1 MDDASAGGLVS
12 MDSGDADVDRDF
24 AREEEVTEYVAP
36 VARYSEEFAAMQLE
50 LERAAARA
58 KTTVTQIVEQLHA
71 SAPPEAEWIEYFTEG
86 GRPYYYNE
94 ASGESRWQCP
104 VPEQMGLELDL
115 ATQLGGGGG
124 DLVDL
129 EALAAGVEG
138 SLRRGRDDDDESEM
152 DDDEGSQASFARRA
166 ATARSVGSVG
176 SYGSG
181 VPLTPSVL
189 AKRDELASHDNE
201 TRQAREQILLDEEQ
215 EQALARGEASEA
227 RIALT
232 ARNFWTSVRDAA
244 IEVRIGNWIL
254 ERREMHEREMREMH
268 RNMKA
273 DYRFNKT
280 ERKDE
285 TFATMLALAAEED
298 ATVDDELALADDGT
312 VDEEAER
319 EKRLQRIQED
329 MARKMEEKARAESRE
344 GLQALAKRDLDMN
357 FDGDAD
363 ELARVKLAE
372 TLQNVA
378 KPSDSGMPLREIVL
392 VQCNVGDDEVS
403 LIADALTL
411 GAVTRLELGGN
422 RVTSEGAEYIATKA
436 GRLCSLRE
444 LHLNGN
450 DIGDWGIEALCKGF
464 WGWKP
469 RQERDRLE
477 RKKHAKAE
485 VLARKRGTHARD
497 GVGDKQKNAKKKK
510 ETHPAE
516 AFYRLDF
523 VSRLAVFDVVANPV
537 SSLGAVAVAES
548 LVLAT
553 CKLKVLRLGG
563 VPQVKAAF
571 KPGARPRANRP
582 GNVGAELRNSL
593 ARSRRS

>member
-1 MDDASAGGLVS
+1 MDDASHGGLVS

-138 SLRRGRDDDDESEM
+138 SLRRGRDDDDESEL
-152 DDDEGSQASFARRA
+152 DEDEGSQASFARRA

-189 AKRDELASHDNE
+189 AKRDELATRDNE
-201 TRQAREQILLDEEQ
+201 TRQAREQILMDEEQ
-215 EQALARGEASEA
+215 EQALAQGEASEA

-298 ATVDDELALADDGT
+298 ATVD
-312 VDEEAER
+312 
-319 EKRLQRIQED
+319 
-329 MARKMEEKARAESRE
+329 
-344 GLQALAKRDLDMN
+344 
-357 FDGDAD
+357 
-363 ELARVKLAE
+363 
-372 TLQNVA
+372 
-378 KPSDSGMPLREIVL
+378 
-392 VQCNVGDDEVS
+392 
-403 LIADALTL
+403 
-411 GAVTRLELGGN
+411 GAV
-422 RVTSEGAEYIATKA
+422 V
-436 GRLCSLRE
+436 RE
-444 LHLNGN
+444 
-450 DIGDWGIEALCKGF
+450 
-464 WGWKP
+464 
-469 RQERDRLE
+469 R
-477 RKKHAKAE
+477 
-485 VLARKRGTHARD
+485 
-497 GVGDKQKNAKKKK
+497 
-510 ETHPAE
+510 
-516 AFYRLDF
+516 
-523 VSRLAVFDVVANPV
+523 
-537 SSLGAVAVAES
+537 
-548 LVLAT
+548 
-553 CKLKVLRLGG
+553 
-563 VPQVKAAF
+563 
-571 KPGARPRANRP
+571 
-582 GNVGAELRNSL
+582 
-593 ARSRRS
+593 